1 MRKFPE
7 YGTIDDIDAEDMEEI
22 EETGGDEQPSIVVI
36 PLEVPTAET
45 DLRRLI
51 RSSSD
56 SEGELDEDE
65 EETLTTEDM
74 VKRSTIHIHSVAETP
89 EATLENI
96 LASSELEASPSLT
109 RLAQCAAF
117 WRSVGVDTLIYFLSY
132 GASLTANGLIIRFG
146 GSSVL
151 TSTLVMGGVGAISFG
166 NAQLLVNSLLKPA
179 VSKVPQSRK
188 AKFEAIDRYA
198 ILPFS
203 WICTGGVA
211 GTALSILGDTDVG
224 TQQYI
229 SAVTGPTTGPFM
241 TLARSGVRACFG
253 GSIVLAPDTPGVVSS
268 FKTAYGTRPN
278 PLDADRPYL
287 WGSVRDMFGRAMGI
301 TAGTLACYY
310 SNGFQ
315 IQTYCGPE
323 GRRELEAILSNN
335 GTITGEDVGEYC
347 FAGNFTFTFRELG
360 LSAGYALGMMIV
372 EPVFNY
378 TVNKIFDW
386 FYPADSKPDETKQLV
401 TDDCIEEIEDD

>member
-7 YGTIDDIDAEDMEEI
+7 DGAMDDIDAEDIEGI
-22 EETGGDEQPSIVVI
+22 EERSGDDQPSIVVI
-36 PLEVPTAET
+36 PLEVPTVET

-56 SEGELDEDE
+56 SKGELDED

-74 VKRSTIHIHSVAETP
+74 VKRSTIHIHSIAETP

-146 GSSVL
+146 GASVL
-151 TSTLVMGGVGAISFG
+151 ASTLALGGVGAINFG
-166 NAQLLVNSLLKPA
+166 NANLLVNSLLKPA
-179 VSKVPQSRK
+179 VNKIPKARK
-188 AKFEAIDRYA
+188 AQFEAINRYA
-198 ILPFS
+198 VLPFS
-203 WICTGGVA
+203 WVCAGGVS
-211 GTALSILGDTDVG
+211 GTILAIMGDTDVG

-229 SAVTGPTTGPFM
+229 SAVSGPTSGPFM
-241 TLARSGVRACFG
+241 NLARSGIRACLG

-268 FKTAYGTRPN
+268 FRTAYGTRPN

-287 WGSVRDMFGRAMGI
+287 WGTVRGMFGRIMGV

-323 GRRELEAILSNN
+323 GRRELEAILANN
-335 GTITGEDVGEYC
+335 GTITGEDVEEYC
-347 FAGNFTFTFRELG
+347 FAGNFTFAFRQLG
-360 LSAGYALGMMIV
+360 LSTGYALGLLIV

-378 TVNKIFDW
+378 TFNKIFDW
-386 FYPADSKPDETKQLV
+386 FYPADNGPDETTHLV
-401 TDDCIEEIEDD
+401 PDALIEEIEDD